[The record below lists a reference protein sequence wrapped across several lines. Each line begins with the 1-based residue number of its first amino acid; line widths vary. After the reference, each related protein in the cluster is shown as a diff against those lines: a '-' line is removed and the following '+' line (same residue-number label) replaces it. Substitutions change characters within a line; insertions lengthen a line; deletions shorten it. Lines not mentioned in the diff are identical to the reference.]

1 MTNLFEL
8 RKQHKA
14 ALDDAERITSAA
26 AGRDLTAAES
36 ALFDSHMKNVDS
48 VAKRIQERESQSTI
62 RTVFPLGMPG
72 VEGPAGNARLHHAPR
87 TPVLRPMSGE
97 YNEAFLSFLR
107 SGGKQASDTLSEG
120 FDPLFGGYALPS
132 LPRMHGAMYEG
143 PGGSSVATGGA
154 AVNVPTEAQLM
165 VQLAV
170 PDLGVRAVASVL
182 PTATDIKIPRQ
193 TAFAVAGIKSESGST
208 TVQFTESDPTLEQFT
223 LSAFMIGLYNAVS
236 WELLQDVE
244 LFQTFAV
251 TDLLRAVQICE
262 DGYFVTGSG
271 SGQPQGLIGNV
282 GTGTG
287 SAYAVESTGS
297 YLLQSTIDAVGTLK
311 AQYFP
316 NAAWLMSRATATAI
330 RKAQQQ
336 ANLYV
341 PVWTRENG
349 RDFLHGFPVT
359 YSAAMP
365 SLPTATTSGVTPILF
380 GSFLDGYVIGDCGGS
395 GIFVKILDQPL
406 ALSGQ
411 TALLAYRRV
420 DGRIRRSEAIQ
431 AITISHS

>member
-1 MTNLFEL
+1 
-8 RKQHKA
+8 
-14 ALDDAERITSAA
+14 
-26 AGRDLTAAES
+26 
-36 ALFDSHMKNVDS
+36 
-48 VAKRIQERESQSTI
+48 
-62 RTVFPLGMPG
+62 
-72 VEGPAGNARLHHAPR
+72 
-87 TPVLRPMSGE
+87 
-97 YNEAFLSFLR
+97 
-107 SGGKQASDTLSEG
+107 
-120 FDPLFGGYALPS
+120 
-132 LPRMHGAMYEG
+132 
-143 PGGSSVATGGA
+143 
-154 AVNVPTEAQLM
+154 
-165 VQLAV
+165 
-170 PDLGVRAVASVL
+170 
-182 PTATDIKIPRQ
+182 
-193 TAFAVAGIKSESGST
+193 
-208 TVQFTESDPTLEQFT
+208 
-223 LSAFMIGLYNAVS
+223 MIGLYNAVS

-244 LFQTFAV
+244 LFQRFAV
-251 TDLLRAVQICE
+251 EDLLRAVQICE

-311 AQYFP
+311 AQYFS

-380 GSFLDGYVIGDCGGS
+380 GSFLDGYVIGDRGGS